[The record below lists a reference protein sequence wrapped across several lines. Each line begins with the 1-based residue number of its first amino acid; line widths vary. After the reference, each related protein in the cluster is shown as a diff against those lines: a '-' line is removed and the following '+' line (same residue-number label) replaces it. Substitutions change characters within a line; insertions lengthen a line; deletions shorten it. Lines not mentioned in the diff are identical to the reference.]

1 MGCQLR
7 PFAARRNRAEL
18 IGKPSLRYSEDW
30 RLIAMRPSCSLSSNF
45 WQRRR
50 AGLERIA
57 RPHTGDILGPAP
69 EGYLYAG
76 TQRLSIPSVAG
87 AVLGDNPV
95 HGHRGVYRA
104 DRQPRRPDMGD
115 LLAAHH
121 AGVRRELRRFGG
133 REVDTAGDGFFATFD
148 QPAEAVRAADRIVS
162 AVAKLGISVRAG
174 LHTGEAEAAGQKVG
188 GLAVHIANR
197 VMSAAGPGE
206 VFVSSTLR
214 ELVVGSGLDF
224 SDRGLHQLK
233 GVPGEWRLCALVRD
247 AAEADQAATSNV
259 PASQSRGAQPSL
271 PLPDKPSIAV
281 LPFANLSGDPEQ
293 DYFADGIVE
302 DIIAGL
308 SRIKLVFVIAR
319 NSSFAYKGRVIDVK
333 QVGRELGVR
342 YVLEGSVR
350 KSSNRVRIA
359 AQLIDAASGTH
370 IWADRYDRALDDIF
384 AVQDE
389 LTISVVGVIEPTLR
403 QAEIERAKRKRPD
416 SLGAYDLYLR
426 ALSFAFTAMPEDA
439 DRALALLE
447 RAIEHEPDY
456 AAAHA
461 IIAWCHE
468 QRYLRAG
475 LQEETKRAAL
485 RHARKAIA
493 VGRDDAAAL
502 ATAGFVIAVIEY
514 DYETATVAFDR
525 SFALSS
531 SSALAL
537 GFSSIVRAWNGDD
550 ATAVEHAERAIRLSP
565 LDPLL
570 YVPYVGLAY
579 AHFAAGRFED
589 AAIAAGR
596 ASQSN
601 PKFTMPHVLN
611 AAALASLGR
620 DEEATAVVDRL
631 CELERQLTVGTAIR
645 SARYVNPAK
654 NAELGDALRRA
665 GMPE

>member
-1 MGCQLR
+1 MLFTDIVR
-7 PFAARRNRAEL
+7 STELAA
-18 IGKPSLRYSEDW
+18 S
-30 RLIAMRPSCSLSSNF
+30 
-45 WQRRR
+45 
-50 AGLERIA
+50 
-57 RPHTGDILGPAP
+57 
-69 EGYLYAG
+69 
-76 TQRLSIPSVAG
+76 
-87 AVLGDNPV
+87 LGD
-95 HGHRGVYRA
+95 RA
-104 DRQPRRPDMGD
+104 WRD

-121 AGVRRELRRFGG
+121 AAVRRELRRLGG

-148 QPAEAVRAADRIVS
+148 QPAQAVRAADGIVS

-174 LHTGEAEAAGQKVG
+174 LHTGEAEAAGQSIR
-188 GLAVHIANR
+188 GLAVHIASR

-206 VFVSSTLR
+206 VFVSGTLR

-224 SDRGLHQLK
+224 SDRGVHQLK
-233 GVPGEWRLCALVRD
+233 GVPGEWRLWALVRD
-247 AAEADQAATSNV
+247 AAEADQAAVASIWV
-259 PASQSRGAQPSL
+259 PEPHRARPSL

-302 DIIAGL
+302 DIITGL
-308 SRIKLVFVIAR
+308 SRIKWVFVIAR
-319 NSSFAYKGRVIDVK
+319 NSSFAYKGRMIDVK

-370 IWADRYDRALDDIF
+370 IWADRYDGALDDIF

-403 QAEIERAKRKRPD
+403 QAEIERARRKRPD
-416 SLGAYDLYLR
+416 SLDAYDLYLR
-426 ALSFAFTAMPEDA
+426 ALPFAFTAMPQDS

-447 RAIEHEPDY
+447 RAIELEPDY

-468 QRYLRAG
+468 QRYLRGG
-475 LQEETKRAAL
+475 LHDETKRAAL
-485 RHARKAIA
+485 RHARRAVA
-493 VGRDDAAAL
+493 VGGDDAAAL
-502 ATAGFVIAVIEY
+502 ATAGFVIAVVES
-514 DYETATVAFDR
+514 DYEAATDAFDR
-525 SFALSS
+525 SFALSR

-579 AHFAAGRFED
+579 AHFAAGRFDD

-601 PKFTMPHVLN
+601 PKFTMPHVLH
-611 AAALASLGR
+611 AAALANLGR
-620 DEEATAVVDRL
+620 DKEAMAEVDRL
-631 CELERQLTVGTAIR
+631 RELEPQLTVSTAIQ
-645 SARYVNPAK
+645 SARYVDRAK
-654 NAELGDALRRA
+654 NAELGDAVRRA
-665 GMPE
+665 GLPG